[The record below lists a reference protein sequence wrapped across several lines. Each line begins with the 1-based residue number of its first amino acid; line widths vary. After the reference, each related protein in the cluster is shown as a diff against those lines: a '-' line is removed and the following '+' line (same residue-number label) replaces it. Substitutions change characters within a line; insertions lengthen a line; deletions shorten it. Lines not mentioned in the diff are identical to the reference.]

1 MEAFKSIII
10 IFSLL
15 CSANLF
21 SINVSIVENKLFL
34 DGEPLYMKGICYHPV
49 PKGST
54 KRNFLTLEEDL
65 VLMKEA
71 GINTIRV
78 YEPIDDINVLNAIND
93 ANMKVVISFGY
104 NQNGIYDIISG
115 TYIEYVKKY
124 LDHDAI
130 IMWELGNEYNYN
142 PQWFEGDIDNWY
154 RAMNQASIKIQTIDK
169 NRLVSSAHGDIPDSN
184 ALQLGSS
191 INIWGVNIYRWDEP
205 ASVFDDW
212 KAVSDKPIYFS
223 EIGSDSYMTKS
234 TNVYKIGINEKA
246 QSDANTIILN
256 EIIDNVAFNEG
267 AFIFQFAD
275 GLWKAGN
282 PSIQDTGGSAP
293 NSDGTPYDG
302 TANEEYWGIVDI
314 YRRKK
319 DTFYAIKNIYSEF
332 RLEESSSKQ

>member
-1 MEAFKSIII
+1 
-10 IFSLL
+10 
-15 CSANLF
+15 
-21 SINVSIVENKLFL
+21 
-34 DGEPLYMKGICYHPV
+34 MKGICYHPV

-314 YRRKK
+314 DRRKK

>member
-191 INIWGVNIYRWDEP
+191 INIWGVNIYRWDKP

-314 YRRKK
+314 DRRKK